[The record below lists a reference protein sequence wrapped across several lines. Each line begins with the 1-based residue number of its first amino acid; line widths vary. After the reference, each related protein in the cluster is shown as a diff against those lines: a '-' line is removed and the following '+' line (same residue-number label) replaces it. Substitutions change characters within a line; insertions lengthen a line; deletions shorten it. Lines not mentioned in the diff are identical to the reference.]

1 MDININK
8 QLTDLKGEIDA
19 TTKKIDAK
27 EEEWKIASPEDK
39 PVILK
44 SIEDLKVKE
53 KGLLASRDKLFN
65 ALAPAPAPGKNTPL
79 AFDFSAPPV
88 YGQTCVCLC
97 VLMRLVNP
105 S

>member
-39 PVILK
+39 PVILD
-44 SIEDLKVKE
+44 SIKTL
-53 KGLLASRDKLFN
+53 N
-65 ALAPAPAPGKNTPL
+65 ARLEALIAHRRELSLAPAPAPGKNRPL
-79 AFDFSAPPV
+79 AFDVSASPLYISFQYPPPPSL
-88 YGQTCVCLC
+88 CLP
-97 VLMRLVNP
+97 L
-105 S
+105 